1 EWTSGFSEG
10 TGVFNGDLGVIK
22 KIKPAEGVLVIDFDG
37 KEVLYPAEK
46 LSDLELAYAITVH
59 KSQGSEYDTVIL
71 PIIDSSAKL
80 LYRNLLYTAVTRAK
94 RMIVIVG
101 LKSKLEAMVN
111 NDKQSKRYSALKS
124 FIENGVLI

>member
-1 EWTSGFSEG
+1 M
-10 TGVFNGDLGVIK
+10 
-22 KIKPAEGVLVIDFDG
+22 
-37 KEVLYPAEK
+37 
-46 LSDLELAYAITVH
+46 
-59 KSQGSEYDTVIL
+59 
-71 PIIDSSAKL
+71 
-80 LYRNLLYTAVTRAK
+80 TRAK

>member
-1 EWTSGFSEG
+1 M
-10 TGVFNGDLGVIK
+10 
-22 KIKPAEGVLVIDFDG
+22 VIDFDG